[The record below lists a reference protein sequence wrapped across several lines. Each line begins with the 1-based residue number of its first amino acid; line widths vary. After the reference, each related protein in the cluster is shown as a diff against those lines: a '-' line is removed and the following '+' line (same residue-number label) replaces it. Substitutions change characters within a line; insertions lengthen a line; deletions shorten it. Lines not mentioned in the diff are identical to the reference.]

1 MINRL
6 EFDSIEMAFGGHNL
20 LKSIH
25 MVCDTGNVTGL
36 LGRNGCGKSTLMKIV
51 FGSLNCDQKSVRIN
65 GASLGLNYLSR
76 RAIAYL
82 PQEGLIPPYLTMRE
96 AFSLF
101 HVGEHHVSDHFP
113 EASVMM
119 QLKPAELSGGYLRI
133 FETVLILHSGAMFCF
148 LDEPFTG
155 LTPVYIEKIKQLI
168 LERKSEKGIV
178 ISDHMHKHVSDI
190 SDTLYLLANGQTY
203 HVTERE
209 RLVSLGYL
217 SHL

>member
-6 EFDSIEMAFGGHNL
+6 EFDSIEIAFDGRSL

-25 MVCDTGNVTGL
+25 MVCETGKVTGL
-36 LGRNGCGKSTLMKIV
+36 LGRNGCGKSTLMKIA
-51 FGSLNCDQKSVRIN
+51 FGAMPCEQKSVRVN

-76 RAIAYL
+76 KAIAYL
-82 PQEGLIPPYLTMRE
+82 PQEGLIPQYLTMRK

-101 HVGEHHVSDHFP
+101 QADEKHLTDRFP
-113 EASVMM
+113 ETSSMM
-119 QLKPAELSGGYLRI
+119 HLQPAELSGGYLRI
-133 FETVLILHSGAMFCF
+133 FEVVLILHSRAMFCF